1 MNLPMT
7 PLPTPTSDDSLYTT
21 PQPLPDTLPSPQPA
35 DPQPPADTLVYPLH
49 AIEQPAAVFIDPAAE
64 QQEEHAAATV
74 QPAEHADK
82 HLAAQTAPR
91 PQAYPFR
98 IRCNRDSLWL
108 LEHPRIAPRT
118 KAAPR
123 DTTARA
129 VYGELSTPVQMH
141 YDTPND
147 RPLTNDMLFQG
158 FVLLLG
164 TIYVLLIYSNII
176 DVRTLLHRVFRDH
189 ATNAEER
196 RFDDPSSGRY
206 VRFIHTMAVIGMLFI
221 GVAVMKYGQ
230 PLIELLPFEGAPV
243 VAVLASGLTVSALF
257 LLVAGYQWLLLRT
270 VELLTLTQPLVG
282 QLRQLRT
289 LYFAAVTVLAAP
301 TLLLLALCPP
311 HTGKLWFA
319 LIVIELSVTLFLY
332 IKETLILF
340 LSKKVSILHW
350 ILYLC
355 SVELFP
361 VSLLWLLAVR

>member
-7 PLPTPTSDDSLYTT
+7 PLPTQASDDSLYTT
-21 PQPLPDTLPSPQPA
+21 PQPLPDTLTSPQTA
-35 DPQPPADTLVYPLH
+35 DRQPSADTLIYPLH
-49 AIEQPAAVFIDPAAE
+49 AVEQPAAVFIAPDAE
-64 QQEEHAAATV
+64 QQEEYDSVAA
-74 QPAEHADK
+74 QPEEHADK
-82 HLAAQTAPR
+82 SLTAQTTAR
-91 PQAYPFR
+91 PQVYPFR

-108 LEHPRIAPRT
+108 LEHPRIALRT

-123 DTTARA
+123 DTTAYA
-129 VYGELSTPVQMH
+129 VYGEESTPVRAQ
-141 YDTPND
+141 YDAPND

-221 GVAVMKYGQ
+221 GVSVVKYGQ
-230 PLIELLPFEGAPV
+230 PLIELLPFEGAPI

-257 LLVAGYQWLLLRT
+257 LLIAGYQWLLLRT
-270 VELLTLTQPLVG
+270 VEALTLTQPLVG